1 MITIKNWDKLIRLFR
16 SKLEITESDM
26 CYLIRYYY
34 PTLATNDYYTITLS
48 RVNPPYPNHVNRT
61 EYLMLC
67 GDESRW
73 LSKKDLGDIDI
84 VYDAIIEVVA
94 RHDLKING

>member
-1 MITIKNWDKLIRLFR
+1 MITIKNWDKLTGMFR
-16 SKLEITESDM
+16 SKIEVRMSDM
-26 CYLIRYYY
+26 HYLISYYY
-34 PTLATNDYYTITLS
+34 PTLPTNQCYTITLC
-48 RVNPPYPNHVNRT
+48 RVNPPQQDHLHKT

-73 LSKKDLGDIDI
+73 LSKTDLEDINN

-94 RHDLKING
+94 RHDLKVNG